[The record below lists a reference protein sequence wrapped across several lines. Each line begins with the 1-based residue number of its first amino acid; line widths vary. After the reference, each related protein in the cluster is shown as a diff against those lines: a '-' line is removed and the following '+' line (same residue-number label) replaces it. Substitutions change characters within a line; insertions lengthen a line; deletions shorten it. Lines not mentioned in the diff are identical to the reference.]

1 MELYIRIKDGQPFKH
16 PIFRDNFCQAFPDV
30 DVNNLPP
37 EFARFERIE
46 RPVLGMYEVMVSED
60 PTYELVDGVY
70 KDVWQKRDMTAEEK
84 EVTRQTAIQAAQSAW
99 ATRDQAEN
107 WSAWVFNEETI
118 KYEPP
123 ITRPEKN
130 QAKLDAGIFTVWCGA
145 DANWKDTPARP
156 VDENEYTFDFF
167 AWQWIHV
174 VDSTPV

>member
-1 MELYIRIKDGQPFKH
+1 
-16 PIFRDNFCQAFPDV
+16 
-30 DVNNLPP
+30 
-37 EFARFERIE
+37 
-46 RPVLGMYEVMVSED
+46 MYEVMVSED

-167 AWQWIHV
+167 AWQWVQV
-174 VDSTPV
+174 VN

>member
-16 PIFRDNFCQAFPDV
+16 PILRDNFCQAFPDV

-84 EVTRQTAIQAAQSAW
+84 ETTRQVAIKAAQDFW
-99 ATRDQAEN
+99 AARLQAEN
-107 WSAWVFNEETI
+107 WSAWVLNEETFQ
-118 KYEPP
+118 YEPP
-123 ITRPEKN
+123 IPRPEPD
-130 QAKLDAGIFTVWCGA
+130 QTKLDAGIKTFWCGA

-156 VDENEYTFDFF
+156 EGEFKFDFF
-167 AWQWIHV
+167 AWQWVEI
-174 VDSTPV
+174 TP